1 MKKILF
7 IIAAALIQSAASA
20 QDIFSCKGAQI
31 SFFSETALENIEAK
45 SNNGVSILT
54 LSKSDILFTV
64 QIKSFVFDKLLMQ
77 EHFNENYMESDKFA
91 SATFKGKINEA
102 VDLTKDGDYKVTATG
117 KLTLHGVDQT
127 RTISGTFK
135 VKNGI
140 INLYTQFNIAC
151 KDHDIKIPTVVS
163 QKIAE
168 AVQVTLNAEYK
179 AYSSGK

>member
-1 MKKILF
+1 MKKLLF
-7 IIAAALIQSAASA
+7 LVALASFTTAVQA
-20 QDIFSCKGAQI
+20 QDVYSCKGAQI

-64 QIKSFVFDKLLMQ
+64 QIKSFVFDKQLMQ
-77 EHFNENYMESDKFA
+77 EHFNENYMESDKFSA
-91 SATFKGKINEA
+91 ATFKGKINEPI
-102 VDLTKDGDYKVTATG
+102 DLTKDGEYKITATG
-117 KLTLHGVDQT
+117 KLTVHGVDQT
-127 RTISGTFK
+127 RTIPGTFK

-140 INLYTQFNIAC
+140 INLYSQFNIAC

-179 AYSSGK
+179 PFSSGK